1 MINWPVTK
9 LAELMLITRQ
19 YAANF
24 RFSDKISTDVMES
37 ESQCKIQEQSQ
48 GYAVLE
54 GEGDFQPI
62 KE

>member
-9 LAELMLITRQ
+9 SAELMLITRQ

-24 RFSDKISTDVMES
+24 RFSNKISTDVMDS
-37 ESQCKIQEQSQ
+37 ESQRKVQEQCQ